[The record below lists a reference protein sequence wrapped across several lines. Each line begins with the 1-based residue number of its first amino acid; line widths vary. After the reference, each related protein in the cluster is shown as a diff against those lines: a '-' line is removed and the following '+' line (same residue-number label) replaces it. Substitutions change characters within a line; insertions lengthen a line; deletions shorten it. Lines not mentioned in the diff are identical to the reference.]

1 MAEALPC
8 VEPVDASLLKRY
20 QSIVGALLYCSGNT
34 RPDVAFAVSMLCR
47 AMSKPSPELLED
59 AYRVL
64 GYLYRTRHLG
74 LRYGVSDAPLRGQCD
89 ADWATRHSTT
99 GWQFT
104 YSQAVV
110 SWGSRKQNSVAL
122 SSCEAEIMA
131 ASEAAKEG
139 VYPVF
144 EIYRY

>member
-1 MAEALPC
+1 MAH
-8 VEPVDASLLKRY
+8 
-20 QSIVGALLYCSGNT
+20 T
-34 RPDVAFAVSMLCR
+34 H
-47 AMSKPSPELLED
+47 
-59 AYRVL
+59 RVL

-74 LRYGVSDAPLRGQCD
+74 LRYGVCDAPLRGQCD

-110 SWGSRKQNSVAL
+110 SWGSKKQNSVAL

-139 VYPVF
+139 VYTKF
-144 EIYRY
+144 RLIRTGL